1 MVEGG
6 GSDCLPVRGGG
17 REVVAADDRLYAL
30 EEGGVEP
37 LLMQIIDSFFF
48 LGGLI
53 TYRNI

>member
-53 TYRNI
+53 TYRDI